1 MSFDLVQTKG
11 FAKIFNVLCVGWDLG
26 IERHEVARHVR
37 AAGRQ
42 ME

>member
-1 MSFDLVQTKG
+1 MAGQIRSIAADLLG
-11 FAKIFNVLCVGWDLG
+11 ALG